1 MKVRDNLRVNPLSHK
16 PGGEEIRITFA
27 NGSHRDYDKVKYTQK
42 YVEQCFKMDDSIV
55 SAQIIGHSPELPKVF
70 RVEWLSEQQQDAI
83 ERTRKNRML

>member
-16 PGGEEIRITFA
+16 PGGEEVRITFA

-42 YVEQCFKMDDSIV
+42 YVEQCF
-55 SAQIIGHSPELPKVF
+55 IGHSPELPKVF